1 MKYALYSS
9 LFVLILSACNN
20 QEKPYSVA
28 LKNHKDSLSYII
40 GAINAKTIV
49 DSRTEAFN
57 KLDKDLVLKGFKQ
70 NLNGTP
76 AQECLNTLQ
85 LLFGPT
91 YQDFNPTYVKE
102 GSLCMGKMTG
112 YAFYYDIRKIG
123 ALDKI
128 NFSMVK
134 KGFEDGLLKRDTMF
148 LKDNTMRFMM
158 TDFITNMNVING
170 NKMMAKAKKIQGIA
184 ILEGGILMETIQQGT
199 GRQPSA
205 TDDVK
210 VHYILT
216 SALGDTIQSSYQG
229 DRKGNVEPIP
239 LALNGGVIPGW
250 SIAIPNMKVGGKYR
264 IFIPWNLAY
273 GEQQNKESL
282 CFFIELI
289 AAGAQ
294 GSFTSNA
301 QNLHRQ

>member
-9 LFVLILSACNN
+9 LFVLILSACKNK
-20 QEKPYSVA
+20 EKPYSVA

-134 KGFEDGLLKRDTMF
+134 KGFEDGLFKRDTMF
-148 LKDNTMRFMM
+148 LKDNTMRYMM

-184 ILEGGILMETIQQGT
+184 ILEGGVLMETIKQGT

-273 GEQQNKESL
+273 GEQQNNESL

-301 QNLHRQ
+301 QNLNRQ